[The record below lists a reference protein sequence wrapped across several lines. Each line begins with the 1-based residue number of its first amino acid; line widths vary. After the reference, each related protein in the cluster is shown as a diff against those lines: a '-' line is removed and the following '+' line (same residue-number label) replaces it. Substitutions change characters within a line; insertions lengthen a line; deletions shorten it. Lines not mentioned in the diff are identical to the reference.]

1 MKRTVLR
8 ALAAT
13 LLLAAC
19 ASGPAHAQAPA
30 DADTLLA
37 QLQHAAEPP
46 PQPAE
51 WQGRVPT
58 PEEITA
64 FRAKQAAAAIRA
76 ADLAAEFATRFPTH
90 AKADET
96 RAQRHQLLSSAVR
109 RGDTSRL
116 TQLEKVET
124 EMLADPKLDTEGK
137 FRLRMQG
144 VDRQAGLKQ
153 GEGMAAMLE
162 EFEQGARALQKEF
175 PDRKEVFEMLYAVA
189 MRSEGAK
196 AAAIAR
202 EIAAS
207 GAEPQVKEAA
217 AALLKK
223 SERVGKPFEL
233 KFTALDGRKVE
244 LAKLKGKVVLID
256 FWATWCGPCVAEI
269 PHIKATYE
277 KLNPKG
283 FEVIGISLDDDKPA
297 LLAMVKQ
304 KGLPWPQ
311 FFESEKD
318 ENRYAK
324 EFDVS
329 SIPTMWLVDKQG
341 KLVDTNAR
349 EGLEKKVEKLLAE
362 GGK

>member
-8 ALAAT
+8 ALAAV
-13 LLLAAC
+13 LLLATFTAR
-19 ASGPAHAQAPA
+19 AQAP
-30 DADTLLA
+30 DADSLFE
-37 QLQHAAEPP
+37 QLQKAAEPL

-58 PEEITA
+58 PEDLAA
-64 FRAKQAAAAIRA
+64 FRTRQAGAAIRA
-76 ADLAAEFATRFPTH
+76 ADLAAEFSARFPTH
-90 AKADET
+90 AKAAE
-96 RAQRHQLLSSAVR
+96 ALGQRHELLSRAVR

-116 TQLEKVET
+116 GQLDKVEA
-124 EMLADPKLDTEGK
+124 ELLADPKRTPEEK
-137 FRLRMQG
+137 FRLRMQT
-144 VDRQAGLKQ
+144 VDRKAGLKQ
-153 GEGMAAMLE
+153 AEGMEAMLA
-162 EFEQGARALQKEF
+162 EFEKGARALQKDF
-175 PDRKEVFEMLYAVA
+175 PERKEVFEMLYAVA
-189 MRSEGAK
+189 MRSDGPK
-196 AAAIAR
+196 ATAIAK

-207 GAEPQVKEAA
+207 SAEPQVKEAA

-223 SERVGKPFEL
+223 TERVGRPL
-233 KFTALDGRKVE
+233 VIKFTALDGRKVE

-269 PHIKATYE
+269 PNIKSTYE
-277 KLNPKG
+277 KLNPRG
-283 FEVIGISLDDDKPA
+283 FEVIGISLDDDKAA

-304 KGLPWPQ
+304 KQIPWPQ
-311 FFESEKD
+311 FFESEKE

-341 KLVDTNAR
+341 RLVDVNAR

-362 GGK
+362 K